1 MVARKPYHKPEIFRV
16 ALNAEQA
23 ILSACSLLAMN
34 QMNGMMQWC
43 RVNRCKN
50 ASSMN
55 MADSGARPS

>member
-1 MVARKPYHKPEIFRV
+1 MARRPCHKPEIFRV
-16 ALNAEQA
+16 ERKAEQA
-23 ILSACSLLAMN
+23 ILSACSLLAMS

-55 MADSGARPS
+55 MADSGARLS